1 MYEDSHTRMEV
12 VGKIIQMLPL
22 QEGVGRNGNPW
33 KLQAYV
39 LETLDQYPRK
49 VHFEVFGEDRIKQNP
64 CEIDQLV
71 TVSFDIESREF
82 NGRWY
87 TSIRAWRIQQ
97 GDTTQAAAV
106 PAAAPAQA
114 APAAAP
120 AAPAAAPVDAAPS
133 AIFIAPISDSAQTK
147 PRFFSGIAKLIN
159 SPISDCG
166 VIG

>member
-1 MYEDSHTRMEV
+1 MEV
-12 VGKIIQMLPL
+12 VGKIIQVLPA

-33 KLQAYV
+33 KVQPYV

-64 CEIDQLV
+64 CDIDQLV

-106 PAAAPAQA
+106 PGAAPVAAAPTQA
-114 APAAAP
+114 APV
-120 AAPAAAPVDAAPS
+120 AAPVEAAPVNVDPFDAS
-133 AIFIAPISDSAQTK
+133 AGDGTSDL
-147 PRFFSGIAKLIN
+147 PF
-159 SPISDCG
+159 
-166 VIG
+166 

>member
-1 MYEDSHTRMEV
+1 MEL
-12 VGKIIQMLPL
+12 VGKIIQVLPA

-33 KLQAYV
+33 KVQPYV

-71 TVSFDIESREF
+71 TISFDIESREF

-97 GDTTQAAAV
+97 GDMTQAAAPA
-106 PAAAPAQA
+106 PAAAPVAA

-120 AAPAAAPVDAAPS
+120 APAPQPAAQPAAPQAEVANVDPFDAS
-133 AIFIAPISDSAQTK
+133 AGDGTSDL
-147 PRFFSGIAKLIN
+147 PF
-159 SPISDCG
+159 
-166 VIG
+166 

>member
-1 MYEDSHTRMEV
+1 MEV
-12 VGKIIQMLPL
+12 VGKIIQILPL

-114 APAAAP
+114 APAQAAP
-120 AAPAAAPVDAAPS
+120 APAAAPAEPAPAVDPFDAS
-133 AIFIAPISDSAQTK
+133 AGEGTSDL
-147 PRFFSGIAKLIN
+147 PF
-159 SPISDCG
+159 
-166 VIG
+166 

>member
-1 MYEDSHTRMEV
+1 MEV
-12 VGKIIQMLPL
+12 VGKIIQVLPL

-33 KLQAYV
+33 KVQPYV

-64 CEIDQLV
+64 CEVDQLV

-87 TSIRAWRIQQ
+87 TSIRAWKIQQ
-97 GDTTQAAAV
+97 GDTTQA
-106 PAAAPAQA
+106 PA

-120 AAPAAAPVDAAPS
+120 AAAPVAAPASAPVEPAPNVDPFDPAAGDGT
-133 AIFIAPISDSAQTK
+133 SDL
-147 PRFFSGIAKLIN
+147 PF
-159 SPISDCG
+159 
-166 VIG
+166 

>member
-1 MYEDSHTRMEV
+1 MEL
-12 VGKIIQMLPL
+12 VGKVIQVLPP

-33 KLQAYV
+33 KLQGYV

-49 VHFEVFGEDRIKQNP
+49 VHFEVFGEDRIKMNP

-87 TSIRAWRIQQ
+87 TSIRAWKIQQ
-97 GDTTQAAAV
+97 GDTTQAGAI

-114 APAAAP
+114 APAAP
-120 AAPAAAPVDAAPS
+120 AAPAAAPMEPAANIDPFDAS
-133 AIFIAPISDSAQTK
+133 AGDGTSDL
-147 PRFFSGIAKLIN
+147 PF
-159 SPISDCG
+159 
-166 VIG
+166 